1 MKLYKLLF
9 VTVCLLLASCNNVR
23 KDSNESLNKQLM
35 PLQEGNEKAVLQKD
49 TSVVEYS
56 QFMQLFDIMSNE
68 AMRREGLRKMDELK
82 RVHNN
87 HVIPLASIEWL
98 FNSLIENYPLLKHD
112 QLIYRLALVYEQ
124 AEKIDAA
131 LNSLNRLI
139 KRYPETSYFDQA
151 QFRRG
156 EILFTKH
163 RFVDAENAY
172 KQVIAFR
179 KLDVNSDYYEQ
190 AVYKQGLSQL
200 KQSHNY
206 LALNSFM
213 HLLDLHAI
221 NGELFL
227 QAMKPSERAFVEDVL
242 HGINIGFSYQS
253 GPVSVKDYFSNKRKR
268 GYEYHIYNSLAK
280 FYLQSKRYSD
290 AVKTYRLFVSL
301 NEMHKKSPDF
311 LLQVIKIYDQN
322 GFADL
327 LIDARKDFVQRYS
340 VKSTYWGLYGVNNTA
355 EQLRALENN
364 LNKLV
369 SHYRMLAHQST
380 SWINYRES
388 LRWYRIR
395 LNSFSGDLKAGQED
409 AIEFEKV
416 SYYPGETQEKIGE
429 MWLAAELSEE
439 AGNTKQAIENYTD
452 FIKRF
457 PFPLE
462 LSIEAHQRIVDLYA
476 RNEDVLQATQWR
488 VKLVN
493 ADARGG
499 AQRTKRTR
507 YLAAKARF
515 LLVDPALD
523 SYRKAMLN
531 LPLKKSLQTK
541 RKLMDK
547 VLNAYAQAASY
558 GVPEVST
565 ASTYH
570 KAEIYLDLSLAI
582 KNSEK
587 PLNES
592 KEDQLKYAAFLENSA
607 QPFKE
612 KAIEFHELNISRFA
626 DGLTGGWVQKSL
638 EQLKEL
644 LPQRYNKKEHTEVI
658 GVL

>member
-9 VTVCLLLASCNNVR
+9 ITVCLVLVSCNNNVR
-23 KDSNESLNKQLM
+23 KDSVESLNKQLT
-35 PLQEGNEKAVLQKD
+35 PLQKG

-56 QFMQLFDIMSNE
+56 HFIQLFDIVPNE

-87 HVIPLASIEWL
+87 NHEIPLTSIEWL
-98 FNSLIENYPLLKHD
+98 FNSLIENYPLQKHD
-112 QLIYRLALVYEQ
+112 QLIYRLAREYEQ

-131 LNSLNRLI
+131 LNSLNNLI
-139 KRYPETSYFDQA
+139 KRYPETPYYDEA
-151 QFRRG
+151 QFHRA

-163 RFVDAENAY
+163 RFADAENAY

-179 KLDVNSDYYEQ
+179 KLDVNSIYYEQ

-200 KQSHNY
+200 KQGHNY

-221 NGELFL
+221 DGELYL
-227 QAMKPSERAFVEDVL
+227 QAMTPSERAFVEDVL
-242 HGINIGFSYQS
+242 HGINLGFSYQS
-253 GPVSVKDYFSNKRKR
+253 GPISVRDYFSTKRKPV
-268 GYEYHIYNSLAK
+268 YEYYIYASLAR
-280 FYLQSKRYSD
+280 FYLQRKHYLD

-301 NEMHKKSPDF
+301 NEMHNKSPDF

-322 GFADL
+322 DFADL
-327 LIDARKDFVQRYS
+327 LLDAKKDFVQRYS
-340 VKSTYWGLYGVNNTA
+340 VKSTYWGLYGENQTA
-355 EQLRALENN
+355 KQLQALKTN
-364 LNKLV
+364 LNQLV
-369 SHYRMLAHQST
+369 SHYQTLVQQST
-380 SWINYRES
+380 SWINYREY
-388 LRWYRIR
+388 LRWHRIR
-395 LNSFSGDLKAGQED
+395 LNSFSGDLKAGKKD
-409 AIEFEKV
+409 VIEFEKEA
-416 SYYPGETQEKIGE
+416 YLPGEIQDKIDA

-439 AGNTKQAIENYTD
+439 AGNTKQAIKNYTNL
-452 FIKRF
+452 IKRF
-457 PFPLE
+457 PLPLE
-462 LSIEAHQRIVDLYA
+462 LSIEASQRIIDLYA
-476 RNEDVLQATQWR
+476 RNEDVLHATQWR

-493 ADARGG
+493 ADARGR

-507 YLAAKARF
+507 YLAAKASF

-541 RKLMDK
+541 RILMDK
-547 VLNAYAQAASY
+547 VLNGYTRAASY
-558 GVPEVST
+558 GVPEIST

-587 PLNES
+587 PLKESNEV
-592 KEDQLKYAAFLENSA
+592 QLKYAAFLANSA
-607 QPFKE
+607 RPFKE
-612 KAIEFHELNISRFA
+612 KAVKFHELNISYFA

-638 EQLKEL
+638 ERLKKL
-644 LPQRYNKKEHTEVI
+644 LPQRYNKKEHTEVF